1 MSKEHTTEHLR
12 AELKSLSDTL
22 EEVLSSS
29 GEKSKEELSK
39 IRSKAEQAL
48 KQSRYRL
55 GETGDAIAKQTRVAA
70 ARADEYVREN
80 PWTGVGIGAAIGCSA
95 RRSAVASLIM
105 ADTHHAQ
112 GPGKS
117 VLGIGQRIVSI
128 MVEMVETRLR
138 LAVVELEEEKAN
150 LFQLLLMLGL
160 TMLFAAF
167 GLMSLMVLIIWA
179 VDPQYRLNAM
189 IATTVVL
196 LLLALIG
203 GIWTLRK
210 SRKSTLLRHTRHE
223 LANDRQLLEEESR
236 EQ

>member
-1 MSKEHTTEHLR
+1 
-12 AELKSLSDTL
+12 
-22 EEVLSSS
+22 
-29 GEKSKEELSK
+29 
-39 IRSKAEQAL
+39 
-48 KQSRYRL
+48 
-55 GETGDAIAKQTRVAA
+55 
-70 ARADEYVREN
+70 
-80 PWTGVGIGAAIGCSA
+80 
-95 RRSAVASLIM
+95 
-105 ADTHHAQ
+105 
-112 GPGKS
+112 
-117 VLGIGQRIVSI
+117 
-128 MVEMVETRLR
+128 
-138 LAVVELEEEKAN
+138 
-150 LFQLLLMLGL
+150 MLGL

>member
-1 MSKEHTTEHLR
+1 
-12 AELKSLSDTL
+12 
-22 EEVLSSS
+22 
-29 GEKSKEELSK
+29 
-39 IRSKAEQAL
+39 
-48 KQSRYRL
+48 
-55 GETGDAIAKQTRVAA
+55 
-70 ARADEYVREN
+70 
-80 PWTGVGIGAAIGCSA
+80 
-95 RRSAVASLIM
+95 M

-196 LLLALIG
+196 LALIG